1 MFRHQ
6 AQPCYPE
13 PSQPDACFPDNTRTP
28 SPFSCFIAGVL
39 DRVGPEDPAARAA
52 NRSAPVPSQAR
63 PLQRDAVAAA
73 RHRSSPYD
81 RTSPVA
87 GSMASW

>member
-1 MFRHQ
+1 MVRHQ

-39 DRVGPEDPAARAA
+39 DRVGPEDPAARA
-52 NRSAPVPSQAR
+52 PQTGQR
-63 PLQRDAVAAA
+63 PPRPK
-73 RHRSSPYD
+73 RGRFSET
-81 RTSPVA
+81 R
-87 GSMASW
+87 